1 MSDLTEIFKNCC
13 ISYRDENIGI
23 NATRNQKPK
32 RHILYDTFQD
42 ECTALKRHLA
52 ELEKLIIDVKPL
64 YLSDDK
70 ILMSNNEVKQLDN
83 DVKIQLKEFTNKYSF
98 LSQYEIKRYNTLVE
112 HKSTFKINSL
122 INKAKNKVFNASEM
136 NNSKN
141 GTFEEQVFLSQYRQ
155 GCLAFLKLNIVE
167 ISEMFNDLQKEKM
180 RKEQKLNNLDF
191 NKIHQEINTQ
201 NALHS
206 ISTPSMLEETAV
218 ENIDKVTYSTG
229 YNHGNAA
236 REHEVMEYQEVLQK
250 LTQEQVQELE
260 VENSNILQEKDSQLN
275 ELNQLSNRLFEI
287 SSLTSELNMQLSQ
300 QSQNINL
307 ILDNQDSINLELK
320 QANRQLNSKSGRM
333 NFSAVMISYM
343 AIIMG
348 IIILFLDYI
357 N

>member
-1 MSDLTEIFKNCC
+1 MSDLTVMFKMCC
-13 ISYRDENIGI
+13 ISYRDENTGVALS
-23 NATRNQKPK
+23 NPKPK

-42 ECTALKRHLA
+42 ECTTLKRHLA

-70 ILMSNNEVKQLDN
+70 NLMSNSEVKQLDN
-83 DVKIQLKEFTNKYSF
+83 DVKMQLKEFTNKYSF
-98 LSQYEIKRYNTLVE
+98 LNQYEIKRYNTLLE
-112 HKSTFKINSL
+112 HKSSFKINNL
-122 INKAKNKVFNASEM
+122 INKAKNKVFNVSEE
-136 NNSKN
+136 NNFKN
-141 GTFEEQVFLSQYRQ
+141 GTFEEQVFLSHYRQ
-155 GCLAFLKLNIVE
+155 GCLAFLKLKIVE
-167 ISEMFNDLQKEKM
+167 ISDTFGDLQKEKM

-191 NKIHQEINTQ
+191 NKIHQDINTQ

-206 ISTPSMLEETAV
+206 MSTSSMLEDTAV
-218 ENIDKVTYSTG
+218 ENIDSVTYSTG
-229 YNHGNAA
+229 YDHGSAA

-260 VENSNILQEKDSQLN
+260 VENSNILHEKDSQLN
-275 ELNQLSNRLFEI
+275 ELNQLSTRLFEI

-307 ILDNQDSINLELK
+307 ILDNQDSINIELK

-333 NFSAVMISYM
+333 NISAVMISYM